1 MTYSIIGFGQNTT
14 SERGENS
21 LGIKTMAEQIPLTKI
36 FERFGNLRI
45 INPQADRAMLRSM
58 EKYGQMAP
66 VVVSRMEQ
74 DHYELLDGFKRLRAG
89 RQLSLPSLNARILN
103 LGLRAGKVA
112 VMQLNWIGKSISSME
127 EALVVHS
134 LCHEDGLSQVEIA
147 TLLGRHKSWVCRR
160 ISLIER
166 LSDEVQEDIKLGLL
180 PISIGVELAK
190 LQRSNQEALLETIRK
205 HHLTWRETRKMVS
218 ALQANPRFDSACIL
232 RNPWEIL
239 QPQGPVVMIPDKI
252 SDPVARELHRKLVTM
267 QEHCR
272 TTGFAMSITELG
284 QFSKQEEAFLI
295 LCCRQALVSME
306 QAKENLIETLDA
318 YETAGTR

>member
-1 MTYSIIGFGQNTT
+1 MADQISATETV
-14 SERGENS
+14 EVP
-21 LGIKTMAEQIPLTKI
+21 LGKI
-36 FERFGNLRI
+36 SERFGNLRI

-58 EKYGQMAP
+58 EKYGQMTP
-66 VVVSRMEQ
+66 VVVSRMEK

-89 RQLSLPSLNARILN
+89 RALSLASLNARILN
-103 LGLRAGKVA
+103 LGIRAGKVA

-134 LCHEDGLSQVEIA
+134 LYHEDGLTQVEIA

-160 ISLIER
+160 VSLIER
-166 LSDEVQEDIKLGLL
+166 LSDEVQENIKIGLL

-218 ALQANPRFDSACIL
+218 ALQTNPLNDPACIL

-239 QPQGPVVMIPDKI
+239 EPQGHVVTPSRI
-252 SDPVARELHRKLVTM
+252 SNPIARELHRKLVTM
-267 QEHCR
+267 DEHCR
-272 TTGFAMSITELG
+272 IAGFAISVTELG
-284 QFSKQEEAFLI
+284 QFSEKEEAFLI
-295 LCCRQALVSME
+295 SCCRQALVSMA
-306 QAKENLIETLDA
+306 QAKENLIEPLDA
-318 YETAGTR
+318 YESGGTQ

>member
-1 MTYSIIGFGQNTT
+1 
-14 SERGENS
+14 
-21 LGIKTMAEQIPLTKI
+21 MADQSSATVEIPLTKI
-36 FERFGNLRI
+36 SERFGNLRI
-45 INPQADRAMLRSM
+45 INPQTDRAMLRSM
-58 EKYGQMAP
+58 EKYGQMTP

-89 RQLSLPSLNARILN
+89 RALSLPSLNARILN
-103 LGLRAGKVA
+103 LGIRAGKVA

-134 LCHEDGLSQVEIA
+134 LCHEDGLTQVEIA

-160 ISLIER
+160 VSLIER
-166 LSDEVQEDIKLGLL
+166 LSDEVQENIKIGLL

-218 ALQANPRFDSACIL
+218 ALQTNSWNDPACIL

-239 QPQGPVVMIPDKI
+239 QPEGPVVMTPDKI
-252 SDPVARELHRKLVTM
+252 SDPVARELYRKLVTM
-267 QEHCR
+267 EEHCR
-272 TTGFAMSITELG
+272 TAGFAISITELG
-284 QFSKQEEAFLI
+284 QFSEEEEVFLI
-295 LCCRQALVSME
+295 SCCRQVLVSMA
-306 QAKENLIETLDA
+306 QAKENLIETLEA
-318 YETAGTR
+318 YKTGGTQ